1 MLDQDTTTLNQGRG
15 SSMQDGDGQRDVT
28 GEPDAAPVPHTAF
41 GRALLLTARWLAFA
55 GGIVFVALVLMSIV
69 SIVGRKV
76 AAWPVPGDVELL
88 QMCAAFASSSFFA
101 YCHLIGGD
109 VKVDFFTHNLAP
121 SIVNRLDAFGSLL
134 VGLFGALIAWRTGV
148 GALALKEVGETSAV
162 LALPVWVAQMLMVP
176 GFVVLALAGFSMC
189 ARRLAMARASSQAA
203 ASPSR
208 LFP

>member
-1 MLDQDTTTLNQGRG
+1 
-15 SSMQDGDGQRDVT
+15 MQDGDVQRDVT
-28 GEPDAAPVPHTAF
+28 EGPDAAPGPHTAF
-41 GRALLLTARWLAFA
+41 GRALLLIARWLAFA

>member
-1 MLDQDTTTLNQGRG
+1 
-15 SSMQDGDGQRDVT
+15 MQKVAHDHVVT
-28 GEPDAAPVPHTAF
+28 GPDTGPAPRTPY
-41 GRALLLTARWLAFA
+41 GRALLTTARWLALA
-55 GGIVFVALVLMSIV
+55 GGTVFVALVSMSIV

-109 VKVDFFTHNLAP
+109 VKVDFFTHNLRP

-162 LALPVWVAQMLMVP
+162 LALPVWIAQMLMVP

-189 ARRLAMARASSQAA
+189 ARKLAMARESTPTSGPPPTPTSTSPPSLP
-203 ASPSR
+203 ASP
-208 LFP
+208 